1 MTIRSLLLK
10 TAGVLLALT
19 TAAAAQQYPTKP
31 IRLIIPFPPG
41 GSNDMVGR
49 LIAQQLTE
57 RLGRQIIVDNRSG
70 AGGVIG
76 TELASQAPKD
86 GYTLLMISIAHAVN
100 PWLYDLKG
108 RYDPMKSFT
117 PVAVA
122 RLRPERAGGQS
133 GRPAKNVKELIA
145 LAKKT
150 PGKVGWASAGVGSF
164 QHLGGALFEMQAGVK
179 FLHVPFK
186 GGGPAMIDVVAGH
199 NPVMFSSL
207 VQTTPQIQPA
217 SCARSASAAK
227 AEPILPDVPT
237 IDEAGVSGYEATNWW
252 GIVAPAGV
260 PQAVV
265 DRLRKEIAAVQTAKP
280 VLEAF
285 AKEGADVLQMSQAE
299 FAAFM
304 ASEMAKWE
312 KVVKAS
318 GMKPNKRGPKDSGLP
333 ASRQEL

>member
-1 MTIRSLLLK
+1 MTIRSLLVK

-19 TAAAAQQYPTKP
+19 TLAPAVPAIAQQYPTKP

-41 GSNDMVGR
+41 GSNDVVGR
-49 LIAQQLTE
+49 LIAQQLE
-57 RLGRQIIVDNRSG
+57 KGLGRQIIVDNRAG

-86 GYTLLMISIAHAVN
+86 GYTLLVISIAHAVN

-108 RYDPMKSFT
+108 RYDPIKSFT
-117 PVAVA
+117 PIAA
-122 RLRPERAGGQS
+122 LAS
-133 GRPAKNVKELIA
+133 GPNVLVVNPNFAAKNVKELIA
-145 LAKKT
+145 LAKKS

-164 QHLGGALFEMQAGVK
+164 QHLGGALFEVQAGVK

-186 GGGPAMIDVVAGH
+186 GGGPAMIDVIGGH

-207 VQTTPQIQPA
+207 VQTTPHIQSGKLRALGVGGPKP
-217 SCARSASAAK
+217 SK
-227 AEPILPDVPT
+227 ILPGVPT
-237 IDEAGVSGYEATNWW
+237 IAEAGVPGYEATNWW

-265 DRLRKEIAAVQTAKP
+265 DRLRKGLAEVQTSPA

-299 FAAFM
+299 FGAYM

-318 GMKPNKRGPKDSGLP
+318 GMK
-333 ASRQEL
+333 AE

>member
-1 MTIRSLLLK
+1 MTIRSLLVK
-10 TAGVLLALT
+10 TAAALLALT
-19 TAAAAQQYPTKP
+19 TLIPAVPAAAQQYPTKP
-31 IRLIIPFPPG
+31 IRMIIPFPPG
-41 GSNDMVGR
+41 GSNDVVGR
-49 LIAQQLTE
+49 LISAQLGE
-57 RLGRQIIVDNRSG
+57 KLGRQIIVDNRSG

-86 GYTLLMISIAHAVN
+86 GYTLAVISIAHAVN

-108 RYDPMKSFT
+108 RYDPIKSFT
-117 PVAVA
+117 PIAA
-122 RLRPERAGGQS
+122 LGS
-133 GRPAKNVKELIA
+133 GPNVLVVNPNYAAKNVKELIE
-145 LAKKT
+145 LAKKS
-150 PGKVGWASAGVGSF
+150 PGKIGWASAGVGSF
-164 QHLGGALFEMQAGVK
+164 QHLGGALFEVQTGVK

-186 GGGPAMIDVVAGH
+186 GGGPAMIDVVGGH

-207 VQTTPQIQPA
+207 VQTTPQIQSGKLRALGVGGLKP
-217 SCARSASAAK
+217 SK
-227 AEPILPDVPT
+227 ILPGVPT
-237 IDEAGVSGYEATNWW
+237 IAEAGVPGYEATNWW

-265 DRLRKEIAAVQTAKP
+265 DRLRTAIAEVQASP
-280 VLEAF
+280 AVLEAF

-318 GMKPNKRGPKDSGLP
+318 GMK
-333 ASRQEL
+333 AE

>member
-10 TAGVLLALT
+10 TAGVVLALT

-41 GSNDMVGR
+41 GSNDVVGR
-49 LIAQQLTE
+49 LIAAQLSE
-57 RLGRQIIVDNRSG
+57 RLGKQIIVDNRAG

-86 GYTLLMISIAHAVN
+86 GYTLSIISIAHAVN

-108 RYDPMKSFT
+108 RYDPIKSFT
-117 PVAVA
+117 PIAA
-122 RLRPERAGGQS
+122 LAS
-133 GRPAKNVKELIA
+133 GPNVLVVNPGTKANNVKELIA
-145 LAKKT
+145 LAKAS

-164 QHLGGALFEMQAGVK
+164 QHLGGSLFELQAGVK

-199 NPVMFSSL
+199 NQVMFSSL
-207 VQTTPQIQPA
+207 VQTTPQIQSGKLRA
-217 SCARSASAAK
+217 LGVGGKKRSA
-227 AEPILPDVPT
+227 ILPKVPT
-237 IDEAGVSGYEATNWW
+237 IAEAGVPDYEATNWW

-265 DRLRKEIAAVQTAKP
+265 DRLRKEIAVVQASKP
-280 VLEAF
+280 VLDQF

-304 ASEMAKWE
+304 ASETAKWG

-318 GMKPNKRGPKDSGLP
+318 GMKAR
-333 ASRQEL
+333 

>member
-1 MTIRSLLLK
+1 MTFRSLLVK

-41 GSNDMVGR
+41 GSNDVGGR
-49 LIAQQLTE
+49 LIAKQLEE
-57 RLGRQIIVDNRSG
+57 RLGRTIIVDNRSG

-86 GYTLLMISIAHAVN
+86 GYTLAIISIAHAVN

-108 RYDPMKSFT
+108 RYDPLKSFT
-117 PVAVA
+117 PIAA
-122 RLRPERAGGQS
+122 LAS
-133 GRPAKNVKELIA
+133 GPNVLVVNPNYPAKNVKELIE
-145 LAKKT
+145 LAKKS

-164 QHLGGALFEMQAGVK
+164 QHLGGALFEVQTGVK

-186 GGGPAMIDVVAGH
+186 GGGPAMIDVVGGH

-207 VQTTPQIQPA
+207 VQTTPQIQSGKLRALGVGGLKP
-217 SCARSASAAK
+217 SK
-227 AEPILPDVPT
+227 ILPGVPT
-237 IDEAGVSGYEATNWW
+237 IAEAGVPGYEATNWW

-260 PQAVV
+260 PQPVV
-265 DRLRKEIAAVQTAKP
+265 DRLRKEIAAVQASP
-280 VLEAF
+280 AVLEAF
-285 AKEGADVLQMSQAE
+285 AKEGADVLQMGQAE

-318 GMKPNKRGPKDSGLP
+318 GMK
-333 ASRQEL
+333 AE

>member
-1 MTIRSLLLK
+1 MTFRSLLVK
-10 TAGVLLALT
+10 TAAALLALT

-41 GSNDMVGR
+41 GSNDVVGR

-57 RLGRQIIVDNRSG
+57 RLGRQIIVDNRAG

-86 GYTLLMISIAHAVN
+86 GYTLAIISIAHAVN

-108 RYDPMKSFT
+108 RYDPIKSFT
-117 PVAVA
+117 PIAA
-122 RLRPERAGGQS
+122 LAS
-133 GRPAKNVKELIA
+133 GPNVLVVNPSYQAKNVKELIE
-145 LAKKT
+145 LAKKS

-164 QHLGGALFEMQAGVK
+164 QHLGGALFEVQTGVK

-207 VQTTPQIQPA
+207 VQTTPQIQSGKLRPLGVGGTKP
-217 SCARSASAAK
+217 S
-227 AEPILPDVPT
+227 PILPGVPT
-237 IDEAGVSGYEATNWW
+237 IAEAGVPGYEATNWW

-318 GMKPNKRGPKDSGLP
+318 GMK
-333 ASRQEL
+333 AE